1 MQLTIIS
8 GRSGSGKSTVLHVL
22 EDLGYYCIDNLPASL
37 LPALANRISEDGND
51 LPLVAVSIDARN
63 VSEDLEKVPEIL
75 TELKN
80 TQISTQILFLD
91 ANSKTL
97 LRRFNESRRKHP
109 LSTETIGL
117 REAINF
123 ESDLLEHISL
133 LASLTI
139 DTSSMS
145 LQTLRQTVKEQFL
158 GNQSSATAL
167 LFQSFGFKH
176 GVPVDADI
184 VYDVRCSW
192 AVRDMIGE
200 AGGTALIERVGHSF
214 IKPRMFEEGAVY
226 AGELSG
232 HYYFSDFFG
241 ADSGLV
247 PALLMLEMLSR
258 RSTKLSALLQPLES
272 RYFLSSEINSRVED
286 PAQKIAAIAERYANG
301 QIEHIDGISI
311 SYEDWHFNVRASNT
325 EPLLRLNLEALDE
338 QTMCDRRDEVL
349 AFIRS

>member
-1 MQLTIIS
+1 MKLTIIS

-117 REAINF
+117 KEAINF

-184 VYDVRCSW
+184 VYDVRCLPNPYWDASL
-192 AVRDMIGE
+192 RSLTGLD
-200 AGGTALIERVGHSF
+200 
-214 IKPRMFEEGAVY
+214 KPVA
-226 AGELSG
+226 
-232 HYYFSDFFG
+232 DFLG
-241 ADSGLV
+241 ADAEV
-247 PALLMLEMLSR
+247 TEMLADISHFLVKWLPNFEANN
-258 RSTKLSALLQPLES
+258 RSYITIAVGCTGGQHRSVYLCERLSQAFAEKL
-272 RYFLSSEINSRVED
+272 
-286 PAQKIAAIAERYANG
+286 ANV
-301 QIEHIDGISI
+301 Q
-311 SYEDWHFNVRASNT
+311 VRHR
-325 EPLLRLNLEALDE
+325 ELGK
-338 QTMCDRRDEVL
+338 
-349 AFIRS
+349 